1 MTRRPELDELLP
13 LGAKL
18 FHILLA
24 LAEDDRHGYSLSK
37 DIEAATNGAIRLGP
51 GTLYGLLKQMLID
64 GWIVEVG
71 GHDGEDSRRRYYR
84 LTPAG
89 RAIAR
94 AEAERMADLV
104 RTARARKLLPAQA
117 TV

>member
-13 LGAKL
+13 LGAKP

-24 LAEDDRHGYSLSK
+24 LAEGERHGYSLSK
-37 DIEAATNGAIRLGP
+37 EIEAATNGAIRLGP
-51 GTLYGLLKQMLID
+51 GTLYGLLKQMLVD

-71 GHDGEDSRRRYYR
+71 GRGDEDSRRRYYR

-94 AEAERMADLV
+94 AEAERLAELV
-104 RTARARKLLPAQA
+104 RTARARKLLPSQT